1 MTQDTHELLLLIN
14 ENDIYRLSS
23 ELKLNRKQ
31 QGELEKAYIDLIKK
45 HKKQLDEIDEFNLF
59 LKDEIN
65 KMKGYFI
72 ELIENSKSSNN
83 EELNRLLTCL
93 NISINEIDNKLC
105 KPSSNKNTSS
115 KHSSHNET
123 LFENNN
129 YSLKINQIDSS
140 SNGIFN
146 KLETHHD
153 NERVIFIYYI
163 QPEVRK
169 ILKEFDNKLQSEFKR
184 IENYFDRDLYLIKKK
199 QASILNKR
207 ITSDKLMNN
216 KVEWMPKRSE
226 TSTIS
231 YESGF
236 KHHRQTNEN
245 ESPKDRIK
253 KSIINLNK
261 HQKNQ

>member
-1 MTQDTHELLLLIN
+1 
-14 ENDIYRLSS
+14 
-23 ELKLNRKQ
+23 
-31 QGELEKAYIDLIKK
+31 
-45 HKKQLDEIDEFNLF
+45 
-59 LKDEIN
+59 
-65 KMKGYFI
+65 MKGYFI

-163 QPEVRK
+163 
-169 ILKEFDNKLQSEFKR
+169 
-184 IENYFDRDLYLIKKK
+184 
-199 QASILNKR
+199 
-207 ITSDKLMNN
+207 
-216 KVEWMPKRSE
+216 
-226 TSTIS
+226 
-231 YESGF
+231 
-236 KHHRQTNEN
+236 
-245 ESPKDRIK
+245 
-253 KSIINLNK
+253 
-261 HQKNQ
+261 